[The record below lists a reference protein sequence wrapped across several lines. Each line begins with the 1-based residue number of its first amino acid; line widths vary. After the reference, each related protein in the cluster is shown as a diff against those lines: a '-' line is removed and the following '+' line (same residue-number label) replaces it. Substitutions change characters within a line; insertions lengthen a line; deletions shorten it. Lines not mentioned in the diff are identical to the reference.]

1 MPQSCWKFLAPV
13 LLTIAF
19 YGFTACQFIPL
30 SSSDIFNNHINSVE
44 TVESMMECNIA
55 SWYSSYYQKNVFML
69 SYFDWIL
76 VHNDECTECD
86 AYQIPL
92 LTSNLLSFST
102 NYSYHLYKSFNISEH
117 AINMEMM
124 EIVLSS
130 SSIMVLS
137 QASDKS
143 GQYLLYHIISN
154 LQRTPIQNISI
165 SPIKIWQ
172 TPSDV
177 ASDTWS
183 DQGSGHAGLVT
194 ASKLYGSDLFII
206 VYENYN
212 SLLRYMV
219 NETTPYFL
227 SSPKPLIS
235 QIDSSVSDECDDCA
249 FVNGIKVRASKTT
262 EMYLI
267 VWSADYY
274 LDDDFYMCD
283 HVVRA
288 SLYKNDGSVVN
299 SMIDIATKTTVSTH
313 YLYMLYDVIAFNIS
327 VETGFY
333 AILYYDMWLNRLC
346 VRILDDLASD
356 LVGNDTITN
365 VRNKGMGNLVP
376 VSSATIRALDLV
388 SPPRT
393 SHKLYFVVS
402 WSATETFRSDGAVY
416 IQMFEFS
423 WAPSMEP
430 YHLYPVDDP
439 FKVFSTETDR
449 LRKHGM
455 DSVGNQLL
463 VCMDSEYSRKIY
475 TQLLTTTITENPTAA
490 PSKYPSS
497 APTKHPSDPTVVP
510 TNTPSKAPVTT
521 NKPTNAP
528 TNNPTNS
535 TKEPSRAPIG
545 SEKIIVQ
552 KENKKQY
559 LLLLITIPFIIF
571 CAYRMKQYMSFVI
584 VDKALILIIG
594 ICEFSGDQLS
604 DLPGIESNVDDL
616 RRLWFDTYRYTVKV
630 CNEST
635 LKCTKRDILRFI
647 DKYKHLLEDA
657 SYKAVIV
664 HILSHGSGD
673 DSFMTSDLKT
683 MQTSFVEHE
692 LITTTEFAGHPE
704 VIKLIFHHACRG
716 HADYF
721 EAQQIERG
729 SNKFSNK
736 FSLELKEIRSNRECN
751 QNKAGHVPL
760 RSDSSLLF
768 HRKQRKEADAH
779 SNCAVLYGTIEDRAL
794 SDDGHFTESIC
805 QVFGANSRNLIKR
818 DLYGLIRQIGDDLE
832 DRTHSAQICTSK
844 GIGTLR
850 NKIRFENCTKKMQYW
865 ETI

>member
-416 IQMFEFS
+416 IQMFEFAWTS
-423 WAPSMEP
+423 SMDE
-430 YHLYPVDDP
+430 YHLSAMGVPH
-439 FKVFSTETDR
+439 KVLTSTAQTWYSVCI
-449 LRKHGM
+449 
-455 DSVGNQLL
+455 DSVDNRLL
-463 VCMDSEYSRKIY
+463 VASQVASHGYLPKTHIQWFSI
-475 TQLLTTTITENPTAA
+475 TITQN
-490 PSKYPSS
+490 
-497 APTKHPSDPTVVP
+497 
-510 TNTPSKAPVTT
+510 
-521 NKPTNAP
+521 PTNAP
-528 TNNPTNS
+528 THYPTKPPTNYPTNNPINSPTNNPTYLTNAP
-535 TKEPSRAPIG
+535 TTADPTRHTPEPSLSPLA
-545 SEKIIVQ
+545 SQEKEIIIE
-552 KENKKQY
+552 KRNKKQY
-559 LLLLITIPFIIF
+559 LWFCLTIPFIIL
-571 CAYRMKQYMSFVI
+571 CGYRIKQYMSFVI

-594 ICEFSGDQLS
+594 ICQFDS
-604 DLPGIESNVDDL
+604 DEMSALPGIESNVNDL
-616 RRLWFDTYRYTVKV
+616 RRLWFDTYHYTVKI

-635 LKCTKRDILRFI
+635 LKCTKRDIIMFV
-647 DKYKHLLEDA
+647 DKYKHLLEDTN
-657 SYKAVIV
+657 YKAVIV

-673 DSFMTSDLKT
+673 DSFMTSDMKT
-683 MQTSFVEHE
+683 MQTSFFEHE
-692 LITTTEFAGHPE
+692 LITATEFAGHPQL
-704 VIKLIFHHACRG
+704 IKLIFHHACRG

-721 EAQQIERG
+721 EAPEIDHRH
-729 SNKFSNK
+729 SNATPSKFSV
-736 FSLELKEIRSNRECN
+736 ELKEIISDREYD
-751 QNKAGHVPL
+751 VPL
-760 RSDSSLLF
+760 RTDFSNSLF
-768 HRKQRKEADAH
+768 NRQTKKTDAH

-794 SDDGHFTESIC
+794 SDDGHFTDSIC
-805 QVFGANSRNLIKR
+805 KVFRINSRNPIKR
-818 DLYGLIRQIGDDLE
+818 DLYYLIRQIGYDLE
-832 DRTHSAQICTSK
+832 TRTNNAQICTSK

-850 NKIRFENCTKKMQYW
+850 NKIRFQKCTDKIRFQ
-865 ETI
+865 ETH